1 MFIAGFVMIV
11 ILLAMIWLGA
21 RQTRKDNRRYKS
33 RTTPQSA
40 IDNLGLQPDPVTIM
54 GPADY
59 ADSLMNKLEKD
70 WAANHPTREQE
81 LEKLN
86 ASLMEQLATA
96 NKKASD
102 AMAMRQ
108 GSGQR
113 IFPAGSRIIQTST
126 EWNSVNELQ
135 MEITALI
142 PSDSVSEIP
151 NLVMQVP
158 RDIDLDAFRKEFE
171 RELAKSKKNMQQ
183 MITSQGW
190 ELEQWPY

>member
-40 IDNLGLQPDPVTIM
+40 IDNWGKLPVRDPVTIM

-81 LEKLN
+81 LEAEIKRLN
-86 ASLMEQLATA
+86 DLVKNKSTMIARLTNEKQISL
-96 NKKASD
+96 
-102 AMAMRQ
+102 
-108 GSGQR
+108 
-113 IFPAGSRIIQTST
+113 PAGAQVIQTST
-126 EWNSVNELQ
+126 EWNSMNELQ

-142 PSDSVSEIP
+142 PGDSVSKIP
-151 NLVMQVP
+151 NIVMQVP

-171 RELAKSKKNMQQ
+171 RELT
-183 MITSQGW
+183 TSQGW
-190 ELEQWPY
+190 ELGQWPY